1 LPNIKKSVGIS
12 ESKYD
17 KGGVD
22 AEYTLD
28 ILCLLLNVMRMKRA
42 ILGSTDIALPIEE
55 IRLIF
60 LANNHGIGKKHLFD
74 VR

>member
-17 KGGVD
+17 KRRVD

-42 ILGSTDIALPIEE
+42 ILGFTDIALPIEK
-55 IRLIF
+55 ISLIF

-74 VR
+74 IR

>member
-17 KGGVD
+17 KGRVD

-28 ILCLLLNVMRMKRA
+28 ILCLLLNVMRTKRA
-42 ILGSTDIALPIEE
+42 ILGFTDIALPIDKVRM
-55 IRLIF
+55 II

-74 VR
+74 IR